1 MKMETKQTA
10 WNPIKALV
18 NAQRSVDE
26 LNVPPFQTNLTERED
41 LEFANLMN
49 YDNRKLEEFLIAYG
63 GYRAYLEAHVADSE
77 AKKKALEAAFD
88 EGYSTAIYRI
98 ATEREEAGQKKFTR
112 EEIRGAALSTYESL
126 KELRQEVIEQTAM
139 QQKIGGLLNAYKAA
153 YDAVSR
159 IVTLR
164 TFGESRNGG

>member
-1 MKMETKQTA
+1 MKMESKSTS
-10 WNPIKALV
+10 WNPIKALA
-18 NAQRSVDE
+18 NAQRNIDE
-26 LNVPPFQTNLTERED
+26 LNVPKFQTDLSERED

-49 YDNRKLEEFLIAYG
+49 YDNRKLEEFIIAYG
-63 GYRAYLEAHVADSE
+63 GYKAYLEANVADTE
-77 AKKKALEAAFD
+77 AKKKALEAAFE
-88 EGYSTAIYRI
+88 EGYATAIYRI

-126 KELRQEVIEQTAM
+126 KELRQEIIEQTAI
-139 QQKIGGLLNAYKAA
+139 QQKVGGLLNAYKAA

-164 TFGESRNGG
+164 TYGESRNGG

>member
-1 MKMETKQTA
+1 MMDKVTSRVLSKADEYVTDMLVPTFKMDLESK
-10 WNPIKALV
+10 P
-18 NAQRSVDE
+18 E
-26 LNVPPFQTNLTERED
+26 